1 MIEILVIFAI
11 LLAVIIGLKAG
22 FKVYK
27 EKPTIILLLLFA
39 LTGIPDVVITSSYA
53 YLHPEMEGNP
63 ITAIFL
69 SFPYGIVLGTFL
81 WAFGWI
87 LLAEIFMRLNWRLL
101 AYFTL
106 LTLFAAHLLG
116 TLTWADNI
124 KTTDIRYLSL
134 VIGAGYAVLFWA
146 GLQLWN
152 STGPSAPGKQSQ
164 SKQGT
169 SAPKARAGPKARG

>member
-1 MIEILVIFAI
+1 MIEILVVLAIFA
-11 LLAVIIGLKAG
+11 AVLIGLKAG

-27 EKPTIILLLLFA
+27 TKTTIILLLLFA

-69 SFPYGIVLGTFL
+69 SFPYGIALGTFL

-106 LTLFAAHLLG
+106 LTLFAGHLLG

-124 KTTDIRYLSL
+124 KTGDIRYLSL
-134 VIGAGYAVLFWA
+134 VMGAGYAILFWA
-146 GLQLWN
+146 GVQLWN
-152 STGPSAPGKQSQ
+152 STEHISPGKQSRKEKET
-164 SKQGT
+164 SK
-169 SAPKARAGPKARG
+169 RGKEKKN